1 MDIVSIYTRKKFY
14 KILSC
19 LFYFIMIHFNDHKTL
34 FLILMT
40 YLIVLKLY
48 IVTEHEMIL
57 SDFYEV
63 CQLQNGL
70 NPLGPY
76 KLMLLLWSRCFTNP
90 SKSWFFNDLG
100 PLGTPLKLKLHPNYV
115 VLEST
120 RVIITICFLI
130 VLVTQFQMLV
140 SCVVFCFPIYKII

>member
-1 MDIVSIYTRKKFY
+1 
-14 KILSC
+14 
-19 LFYFIMIHFNDHKTL
+19 
-34 FLILMT
+34 MT

-70 NPLGPY
+70 NPLGPH

-140 SCVVFCFPIYKII
+140 SCVVLFSNIQDYIDQVYMLENISEECFKADLII